1 MQWEREWER
10 LLRNRLK
17 DSQVRAATKPGR
29 LADGDGLYLLTSKA
43 GGKSWVFMF
52 TRVGKRR
59 EMGLGGL
66 EGIAPVSLAR
76 ARVKAD
82 ELRSILAAGQDPFIE
97 FSERKATIAAVTFGQ
112 VADQYLDAMR
122 GTWANEKHAA
132 QWQMTLSEYAKPI
145 RGLSV
150 AAIDTVA
157 ILKVLKPLWADK
169 QETASRLRGRIEKV
183 LDHAKVKGLRDG
195 ENPARWK
202 GHLDHILPARKKLQ
216 RGHHKAMD
224 YKDMPA
230 FMARLAD
237 AEGFGARALE
247 FTILTGVR
255 TGESLGA
262 KWDEIDMEGRV
273 WTVPAVRMKAKR
285 EHRVPLCD
293 AALAVL
299 EHMAANR
306 LGPFVF
312 ALNAKKNLSN
322 MSMVSVLKRLEVPVT
337 VHGFRSSFRDWAGE
351 ATSFPSE
358 IAEQA
363 LAHVVGD
370 ATERA
375 YRRGDALE
383 RRRELM
389 AAWAAHCYPRS
400 NVVELRGV
408 R

>member
-1 MQWEREWER
+1 M
-10 LLRNRLK
+10 RNRLK
-17 DSQVRAATKPGR
+17 DSQVKAATKPGR
-29 LADGDGLYLLTSKA
+29 LADGDGLYLLTSKSGA
-43 GGKSWVFMF
+43 KSWVFMF
-52 TRVGKRR
+52 TRASKRR
-59 EMGLGGL
+59 EMGIGGL

-82 ELRSILAAGQDPFIE
+82 ELRSILAAGQDPFTE
-97 FSERKATIAAVTFGQ
+97 FSERKASIAAVTFGQ
-112 VADQYLDAMR
+112 VADQYLEAMR
-122 GTWANEKHAA
+122 GTWANDKHAA
-132 QWQMTLSEYAKPI
+132 QWAMTLSEYAKPI

-150 AAIDTVA
+150 AAIDTAA
-157 ILKVLKPLWADK
+157 ILKVLKPLWAEK

-183 LDHAKVKGLRDG
+183 LDHAKVRGLRDG

-202 GHLDHILPARKKLQ
+202 GHLDHILPARQKLQ
-216 RGHHKAMD
+216 RGHHKALD
-224 YKDMPA
+224 YKDVPA
-230 FMARLAD
+230 FMARLAN

-262 KWDEIDMEGRV
+262 KWDEIDMEARV
-273 WTVPAVRMKAKR
+273 WVVPAIRMKAKR
-285 EHRVPLCD
+285 EHRVPLSD
-293 AALAVL
+293 AAIAVL
-299 EHMAANR
+299 EHMAVNR

-312 ALNAKKNLSN
+312 ALNAKKPLSN

-389 AAWAAHCYPRS
+389 AAWAAHCYPRA
-400 NVVELRGV
+400 NVVELRGA